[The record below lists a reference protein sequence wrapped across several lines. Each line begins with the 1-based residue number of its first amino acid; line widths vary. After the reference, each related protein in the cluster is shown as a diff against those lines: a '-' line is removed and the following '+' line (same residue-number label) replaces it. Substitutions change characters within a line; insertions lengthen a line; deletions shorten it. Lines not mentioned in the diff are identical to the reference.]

1 MTKSVLSFF
10 TGVGLLDMGFRSA
23 DFDIVWHNEINTDFI
38 TGFKHGHS
46 KLYYVNPNEIN
57 LFEGSIETINKSLV
71 RDSISSG
78 LIDNSDFGI
87 IGGPPCPDFSN
98 AGKNLGKDGENGKLT
113 GIFVDIISDFKPK
126 FFTLENVKGLI
137 QKSTHRKYLAD
148 LLYKLSKDYCFDIRV
163 LNALDYGIPQD
174 RERLFVIG
182 FKKTFIFDKLGYAS
196 LIDIEKINLQLIIE
210 LKKIKIT
217 NLDSFNW
224 YDWPVNPLY
233 ANAREKFN
241 WPQRT
246 PYGQN
251 PTKPDSIPP
260 NLLVQSSVFTPSID
274 DLANQK
280 DVFKAY
286 SDKFNIIDEGDIS
299 GKSFK
304 RLHRWRFSPTA
315 AYGNNEV
322 HLHPYKPRRLSVREV
337 MRIQSVPDKFELPN
351 SMTLSSKFKTI
362 SNGVPVVLAKEI
374 AQSISNFIE

>member
-1 MTKSVLSFF
+1 
-10 TGVGLLDMGFRSA
+10 MGFRSA

-46 KLYYVNPNEIN
+46 KLYGVNPNEIN

-78 LIDNSDFGI
+78 LIENSDFGI

-182 FKKTFIFDKLGYAS
+182 FKKSFIFDKLGYAS

-233 ANAREKFN
+233 ANARERFN

-251 PTKPDSIPP
+251 PTKPNSIPS

-274 DLANQK
+274 DLANQN

-337 MRIQSVPDKFELPN
+337 MRIQSVSDKFELPN

>member
-46 KLYYVNPNEIN
+46 KLYGVNPNEIN

-78 LIDNSDFGI
+78 LIENSDFGI

-182 FKKTFIFDKLGYAS
+182 FKKSFIFDKLGYAS

-233 ANAREKFN
+233 ANARERFN

-251 PTKPDSIPP
+251 PTKPNSIPS

-274 DLANQK
+274 DLANQN

-337 MRIQSVPDKFELPN
+337 MRIQSVSDKFELPN

>member
-46 KLYYVNPNEIN
+46 KLYGVNPNEIN
-57 LFEGSIETINKSLV
+57 LFEGSIEKISKSLI
-71 RDSISSG
+71 RETISSG
-78 LIDNSDFGI
+78 LIENHDFGI

-113 GIFVDIISDFKPK
+113 GIFVDIINDFLPK

-137 QKSTHRKYLAD
+137 QKSIHRKYLAD
-148 LLYKLSKDYCFDIRV
+148 LLYKLSKEYCFDVKV
-163 LNALDYGIPQD
+163 LNSLDYGIPQD
-174 RERLFVIG
+174 RERLFVVG
-182 FKKTFIFDKLGYAS
+182 FRKSFIFDKFGYAG
-196 LIDIEKINLQLIIE
+196 LIDIEQLNLQLIYE
-210 LKKIKIT
+210 LKKEKTT
-217 NLDSFNW
+217 NLVQFNW
-224 YDWPVNPLY
+224 FNWPVNPLY
-233 ANAREKFN
+233 INAREIFP

-246 PYGQN
+246 PYGQD
-251 PTKPDSIPP
+251 PEKPDSLPS
-260 NLLVQSSVFTPSID
+260 NLLVQSSVFTPTID
-274 DLANQK
+274 NLANQN

-286 SDKFNIIDEGDIS
+286 SDKFKIIDEGDIS

-315 AYGNNEV
+315 AYGHNEV

-337 MRIQSVPDKFELPN
+337 MRIQSVPDKFELPE
-351 SMTLSSKFKTI
+351 SMSLSSKFKTI
-362 SNGVPVVLAKEI
+362 SNGVPVTLAKEI

>member
-1 MTKSVLSFF
+1 
-10 TGVGLLDMGFRSA
+10 MGFRSA
-23 DFDIVWHNEINTDFI
+23 DFDIVWQNEINTDFI

-46 KLYYVNPNEIN
+46 KLYGVNSKDIN
-57 LFEGSIETINKSLV
+57 LFEGSIETISKSLV
-71 RDSISSG
+71 KEKVPSG
-78 LIDNSDFGI
+78 LIDNNDFGI

-113 GIFVDIISDFKPK
+113 GIFVDIINDFRPM

-148 LLYKLSKDYCFDIRV
+148 LLYKLSKEYCFDIKV
-163 LNALDYGIPQD
+163 LNSLDYGIPQD
-174 RERLFVIG
+174 RERLFVVG
-182 FKKTFIFDKLGYAS
+182 FKKSFIFDKLGYAS
-196 LIDIEKINLQLIIE
+196 LIEIEKINLQLIIE
-210 LKKIKIT
+210 LKREKSSSLEK
-217 NLDSFNW
+217 FNW
-224 YDWPVNPLY
+224 FSWPVNPLY
-233 ANAREKFN
+233 TNARGRFP

-246 PYGQN
+246 PYGGN
-251 PTKPDSIPP
+251 PTKPDDLP
-260 NLLVQSSVFTPSID
+260 NSLLVQDVVFTPSIEN
-274 DLANQK
+274 LPNQN

-286 SDKFNIIDEGDIS
+286 SDKFNIIDEGDIT

-337 MRIQSVPDKFELPN
+337 MRIQSVPDKFELPDN
-351 SMTLSSKFKTI
+351 MTLSSKFKTI

-374 AQSISNFIE
+374 AQSISNFIK

>member
-23 DFDIVWHNEINTDFI
+23 DFDIVWHNEVNNDFI

-46 KLYYVNPNEIN
+46 KLYGVNPAEIN
-57 LFEGSIETINKSLV
+57 MFEGSIEAISKSLV
-71 RDSISSG
+71 RDRISSG
-78 LIDNSDFGI
+78 IIDNHDFGI

-113 GIFVDIISDFKPK
+113 GIFVDIITDFRPK

-137 QKSTHRKYLAD
+137 QKSTHRTYLAD
-148 LLYKLSKDYCFDIRV
+148 LLYKLSKDYCFDIKI

-174 RERLFVIG
+174 RERLFVVG
-182 FKKTFIFDKLGYAS
+182 FRKSFIFDKLGYAT
-196 LIDIEKINLQLIIE
+196 LIDIEKINLQLIVE
-210 LKKIKIT
+210 LKKFKNT
-217 NLDSFNW
+217 SVERFNW
-224 YDWPVNPLY
+224 FDWPVNPLY
-233 ANAREKFN
+233 TNARERFS
-241 WPQRT
+241 WPQKT
-246 PYGQN
+246 PYGQD
-251 PTKPDSIPP
+251 PKKPDFLPS
-260 NLLVQSSVFTPSID
+260 NLLVQTCVFTPSID
-274 DLANQK
+274 NLANQN

-286 SDKFNIIDEGDIS
+286 SGKFKTIDEGDIS

-337 MRIQSVPDKFELPN
+337 MRIQSVPDKFELPE
-351 SMTLSSKFKTI
+351 SMSLSSKFKTI

-374 AQSISNFIE
+374 ALSISNFIE